1 MMYNNN
7 NISIGTFMVCPVG
20 STSRFSTGLSSDNA
34 LYQRHDFLIFNN
46 MTHLAVA
53 LTVVNDSVMTVNPV
67 AVNATLTM
75 KLTDETSGQTV
86 ASRNVKVE
94 LAADLLTSEI
104 RADLECVSADLD
116 TSHAYRVTVHVNRR
130 HVAAAEHVMHFFR
143 MNELRVLPTKWFS
156 TESGFVRTG
165 HEPLRNPGVTEES
178 EAAVVFNL
186 KCNLPDDV
194 AFRPELGM
202 RVVYPD
208 GKEHTALVNPEL
220 WDEENGLWRVV
231 MPFGLRHRC
240 MGVHYAELLCM
251 GHAFA
256 GFLFTTDGA
265 TEYGE
270 WTGQHLVRIPEYT
283 PQRGV
288 WHCKIRQSRSAEAVT
303 DSSEVTVTQE
313 TQCPQQQLLDSLVG
327 LTNVK
332 RKLTEYTG
340 LMRFYKLRADAGL
353 PVIQFPLHS
362 MFLGSP
368 GTGKTTVAKIMG
380 SLLHKAGVLS
390 KGHVVMRE
398 RSSLIGK
405 YYNTEA
411 ENIKTALDEA
421 QGGILFIDEAYQLY
435 QPDDTKDPGRFVIE
449 SLLTA
454 LADESNRDWMLIL
467 AGYSE
472 PMMRMFEM
480 NPGLRSRI
488 PDSNLY
494 VFDDFSA
501 EELMEIATRYFD
513 SHRFV
518 LTHEARQALTRV
530 LACDYANRGKDFGNA
545 RHVIN
550 LIQTR
555 ILPNM
560 AMRLSALACPTA
572 GQLSRVESSD
582 IPAPATP
589 VRMSR
594 STVGFRTLPLVS

>member
-1 MMYNNN
+1 
-7 NISIGTFMVCPVG
+7 MVCPVN
-20 STSRFSTGLSSDNA
+20 SPSRFSTGLSSDNA
-34 LYQRHDFLIFNN
+34 LYQRHDFLVFKN

-53 LTVVNDSVMTVNPV
+53 LTVVNDSVKTSNPV
-67 AVNATLTM
+67 DVNATLTVRLM
-75 KLTDETSGQTV
+75 DETAARTV
-86 ASRNVKVE
+86 VSRDVKVAV
-94 LAADLLTSEI
+94 AADLLTAEV
-104 RADLECVSADLD
+104 RADLECASADLD
-116 TSHAYRVTVHVNRR
+116 TSHAYKVTVHVNRKYR
-130 HVAAAEHVMHFFR
+130 PVAEHVMHFYR
-143 MNELRVLPTKWFS
+143 MNELRVLPTRWFS
-156 TESGFVRTG
+156 ADSAFVSTG
-165 HEPLRNPGVTEES
+165 YEAIRNPGVTEVS
-178 EAAVVFNL
+178 AAAVLFNL
-186 KCNLPDDV
+186 ICDLPDCV
-194 AFRPELGM
+194 AFKPELGL

-208 GKEHTALVNPEL
+208 GKEQTALVNPEL
-220 WDEENGLWRVV
+220 WDDENGLWRVA
-231 MPFGLRHRC
+231 MTFGLRHRC

-251 GHAFA
+251 GYAFA

-270 WTGQHLVRIPEYT
+270 WTGQDLDRIPEYT
-283 PQRGV
+283 PQRGI
-288 WHCKIRQSRSAEAVT
+288 WHCKVRRSRSAEAEAPEGAVPQT
-303 DSSEVTVTQE
+303 AE
-313 TQCPQQQLLDSLVG
+313 CPQQLLLDRLVG

-353 PVIQFPLHS
+353 PVIPVPLHS

-368 GTGKTTVAKIMG
+368 GTGKTTVARIMG
-380 SLLHKAGVLS
+380 SLLHRAGVLS

-398 RSSLIGK
+398 RSSLVGK
-405 YYNTEA
+405 YYGTES
-411 ENIKTALDEA
+411 ENIKQALDEA
-421 QGGILFIDEAYQLY
+421 QGGILFIDEAYQLH
-435 QPDDTKDPGRFVIE
+435 QPDDAKDPGRFVIE

-513 SHRFV
+513 SHKFV

-530 LACDYANRGKDFGNA
+530 LACDYANRQKDFGNA

-560 AMRLSALACPTA
+560 ATRLSALACPTT
-572 GQLSRVESSD
+572 GQLCRIESSD

-594 STVGFRTLPLVS
+594 PTVGFRTLPLVS